1 MIPLLTM
8 GIPGSAT
15 AAVLLGALMIHDI
28 TPGPELFQSSRELVY
43 TLFASM
49 FLANA
54 MMGIIGVYGSKLFA
68 RICDLSKTILYPL
81 IIAVSILGSYAVEKN
96 VVHVILCLVF
106 GLIGWMMKKYKYPAA
121 PVVLGVVLGRMME
134 LNFGQALRAHGIT
147 SFLRP
152 FTLVLFA
159 ISIAAIV
166 WPLISDRKAAKG
178 KADNGGLRAMI
189 DEDDGE

>member
-8 GIPGSAT
+8 GIPGSST

-28 TPGPELFQSSRELVY
+28 TPGPELFQTSRELVY

-81 IIAVSILGSYAVEKN
+81 IITFSILGSYAVEKN
-96 VVHVILCLVF
+96 VVHVIICLLF
-106 GLIGWMMKKYKYPAA
+106 GLLGWMMKKYKYPAA

-134 LNFGQALRAHGIT
+134 LNFAQALRAHGWI
-147 SFLRP
+147 SFTRP

-159 ISIAAIV
+159 ISIAAVV
-166 WPLISDRKAAKG
+166 WPIISERKSSKSKLEELIA
-178 KADNGGLRAMI
+178 
-189 DEDDGE
+189 EDDGE